1 MYQQGSN
8 FLEIYKILILIQVND
23 KNQILSIPYKK
34 TFIAWVFNTHVQI

>member
-8 FLEIYKILILIQVND
+8 FLEIYKILIQVND